1 MKLSP
6 FPCCSPLHQTHALQ
20 GDKRQVSKAEGIA
33 FARKHGALLVETSA
47 KGNVAVDQAFEELVL
62 KILDT
67 PSLLGASSTGLGL
80 KSTTNGRGR
89 GSSCC

>member
-1 MKLSP
+1 M
-6 FPCCSPLHQTHALQ
+6 LQ

-89 GSSCC
+89 GASCC